1 MKNII
6 RDTNETKDAAAF
18 IAAIGLIEGSDKSQL
33 YYDMQCTKPVP
44 KEEALIYIASGKA
57 CVAMTEEDN
66 EVIVFGNIGGKFI
79 VELDDSCPNGY
90 CLLEVEP
97 SAGQSLKCLGEEY
110 FTMYDA
116 EPVHNGSTTN
126 IQESIFDFIK
136 YGTVFDNTSDFSGY
150 YITVKVN
157 SGSQESFAMVANL
170 MFSSACRVAVND
182 DKSYGF
188 MSFSGNLDAGERA
201 ADHLTLRYTFGVN
214 DDGDEC
220 KTELIFPS

>member
-6 RDTNETKDAAAF
+6 RDTNETKDVAAF

-57 CVAMTEEDN
+57 CAAITEEDN
-66 EVIVFGNIGGKFI
+66 EVITFGNIGGKFI

-90 CLLEVEP
+90 CILEVEP
-97 SAGQSLKCLGEEY
+97 SAGQSLTCLGEEY
-110 FTMYDA
+110 FIMYDA
-116 EPVHNGSTTN
+116 EAVHNGSTTN
-126 IQESIFDFIK
+126 ISESIFDFIK

-157 SGSQESFAMVANL
+157 SGSEDFAIVANL
-170 MFSSACRVAVND
+170 MFSSACRLAVND

-188 MSFSGNLDAGERA
+188 MSFVGNFDGGERA
-201 ADHLTLRYTFGVN
+201 ADHLILRYSFGISEE
-214 DDGDEC
+214 GDE
-220 KTELIFPS
+220 TSVELIFPN